1 MEDEQKTPGSCD
13 EGPQRVR
20 CRPTSNSGNVFLSFS
35 TGASAAERKSCG
47 PAHRNE
53 RAPHLERKKK
63 KEIPSK
69 ITYIYGHKQHKGIH
83 QQQQQHRLADD
94 ALILCLI
101 YLADVGPCFV
111 HLFLYSL

>member
-1 MEDEQKTPGSCD
+1 MKAHNECGADRPATAAMCFCHSAQERPPPKEKDAGRRI
-13 EGPQRVR
+13 EMNVR
-20 CRPTSNSGNVFLSFS
+20 PIWSG
-35 TGASAAERKSCG
+35 
-47 PAHRNE
+47 
-53 RAPHLERKKK
+53 KKK

-101 YLADVGPCFV
+101 YLADVGPCFF
-111 HLFLYSL
+111 HLFLYSI

>member
-63 KEIPSK
+63 KGNPQQNHI
-69 ITYIYGHKQHKGIH
+69 YIWAQTAQGNTPT
-83 QQQQQHRLADD
+83 A
-94 ALILCLI
+94 AAAPAC
-101 YLADVGPCFV
+101 
-111 HLFLYSL
+111 